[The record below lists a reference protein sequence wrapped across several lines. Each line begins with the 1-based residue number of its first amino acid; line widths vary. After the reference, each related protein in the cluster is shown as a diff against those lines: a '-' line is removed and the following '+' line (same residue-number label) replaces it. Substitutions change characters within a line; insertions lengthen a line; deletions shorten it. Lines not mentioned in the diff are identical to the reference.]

1 MTSPLS
7 SNLVTPPCRN
17 YSSRKA
23 DFPIFANNP
32 RHLPLVYLDSGA
44 STQKP
49 QSVIDATSEFYSR
62 DYANI
67 HRGVYRLSQV
77 ATHAYEIARETVARF
92 IHSSSPDTIVFT
104 RGATESFN
112 LLADCLGRSS
122 LLKTGDRIVL
132 TEMEHHANIIPWQM
146 LRDRLGL
153 QLAVVPMLDS
163 GELNL
168 EDYERLLAPPTRL
181 VSFTHISNVT
191 GVVNPI
197 AAMVAAAAARGIL
210 SVIDGCQA
218 VAHRPVNVE
227 QIGCDFYIFSGHKL
241 YGPTGTGVLYG
252 RAELLE
258 KLPPYQTGGD
268 MISNVTFA
276 ESRFQPPPQ
285 RFEAGTPNIAGV
297 VGLTSAIRYLE
308 SLGFDWIMEHEAEL
322 LAQSIARLQATEGVR
337 IVPAA
342 GERSGAISFVMEAI
356 HPHDIATILDD
367 NSNVAV
373 RAGHHCAQPLMQR
386 LGVAATVRASFGVYN
401 EPHCVETLGNGLD
414 EVNEIFRK

>member
-1 MTSPLS
+1 MTSPMVSDRLNRAS
-7 SNLVTPPCRN
+7 HN
-17 YSSRKA
+17 YASRKA

-32 RHLPLVYLDSGA
+32 RTIPLVYLDSGA

-122 LLKTGDRIVL
+122 LLKAGDRIVL
-132 TEMEHHANIIPWQM
+132 SELEHHANIIPWQI

-163 GELNL
+163 GELDL
-168 EDYERLLAPPTRL
+168 DEFHRLLAPPTRL

-191 GVVNPI
+191 GCVNPI
-197 AAMVAAAAARGIL
+197 PTMVAAAAARGVL
-210 SVIDGCQA
+210 TVIDGCQA
-218 VAHRPVNVE
+218 VAHRPVDVE
-227 QIGCDFYIFSGHKL
+227 QLGCDFYIFSGHKL

-252 RAELLE
+252 RSELLE

-268 MISNVTFA
+268 MISTVTFA

-297 VGLTSAIRYLE
+297 VGLTAAIGYVE
-308 SLGFDWIMEHEAEL
+308 SLGFDWIMAHESQL
-322 LAQSIARLQATEGVR
+322 LAQSLARLEATEGVR
-337 IVPAA
+337 IIPC
-342 GERSGAISFVMEAI
+342 GPERSGAISFVMEQI

-386 LGVAATVRASFGVYN
+386 LGVAATVRASFGIYN
-401 EPHCVETLGNGLD
+401 QVDCVAALGDGLHQ
-414 EVNEIFRK
+414 VNAIFRK

>member
-1 MTSPLS
+1 MTSRMS
-7 SNLVTPPCRN
+7 SNLVSPLGRN

-49 QSVIDATSEFYSR
+49 QAVIDATSEFYSR

-163 GELNL
+163 GELDL
-168 EDYERLLAPPTRL
+168 EAYERLLAPPTRL

-197 AAMVAAAAARGIL
+197 TAMVAAAAARGIL

-268 MISNVTFA
+268 MISTVTFA

-342 GERSGAISFVMEAI
+342 GEQSGAVSFVMEAI

-414 EVNEIFRK
+414 QVNEIFRK